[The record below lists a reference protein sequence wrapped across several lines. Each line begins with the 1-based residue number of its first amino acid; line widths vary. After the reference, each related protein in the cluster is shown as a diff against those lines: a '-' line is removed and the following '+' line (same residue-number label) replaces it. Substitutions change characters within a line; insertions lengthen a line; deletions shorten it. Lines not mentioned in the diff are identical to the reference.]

1 MSDATTML
9 KELSQPWRPGE
20 FVREAILRVAPLAG
34 LSATRAGDIWYA
46 KARRVE
52 AHELAA
58 IADALAK
65 KNERSVWNRIHNI
78 EVELA
83 QLKSIV
89 RVSNADYGQSSA
101 DSNGGGARVSGE
113 AHRTLGARR

>member
-1 MSDATTML
+1 MADATAML
-9 KELSQPWRPGE
+9 KDLGQPWRPGE
-20 FVREAILRVAPLAG
+20 FVKDVIARVAPLAG
-34 LSATRAGDIWYA
+34 LSQTRAGDIWYA

-52 AHELAA
+52 DHELAA

-65 KNERSVWNRIHNI
+65 KNERSVWNRIHNL

-89 RVSNADYGQSSA
+89 RLSNTDYGQSTA
-101 DSNGGGARVSGE
+101 DCDGGRPRVARQVG
-113 AHRTLGARR
+113 RTEPAGR